1 MRYKSLDA
9 LRGIAALIV
18 VIHHCL
24 VTLPQ
29 WSNVMLQGA
38 HDSLPAKLFGY
49 PPLDLLWAGNAAV
62 RVFFVLS
69 GFVLALML
77 LHANPPSYPA
87 FVVKRIFR
95 IYLPYAVVV
104 AMAMVLMTVTAPHV
118 TPELSEWFNTTSW
131 NHPVSSSVI
140 LDHALMFGR
149 PEYNFIDNPIW
160 SLVHEMRYSLI
171 FPALFWLARRVDW
184 RLMIGAS
191 WVISI
196 AAAGAVGFTKG
207 YWAVASLQYAFLFV
221 SGAEMAIRRT
231 ALTEWFG
238 NLPRLCRRLLFLT
251 SLLLLSTHGL
261 THASIHAVRTFAYLA
276 PDIGA
281 VGLLTWLLGSP
292 SAQRVLEWKPA
303 LWVGR
308 ISYSLYLSHLV
319 LLLSVVS
326 VFHRVIPIYII
337 LIAIPPLALVT
348 AQILYQLL
356 EVPAIA
362 LGHYLAQRIDGKS
375 AVRVQGPPETVRA

>member
-29 WSNVMLQGA
+29 WSNVMLHGA
-38 HDSLPAKLFGY
+38 HDSVATKLFGY

-77 LHANPPSYPA
+77 LHVNPPSYLA
-87 FVVKRIFR
+87 FAVKRVCR

-104 AMAMVLMTVTAPHV
+104 ALAMILMTVTAPHM
-118 TPELSEWFNTTSW
+118 TPELSEWFNKTSW
-131 NHPVSSSVI
+131 SHPLSSSVI
-140 LDHALMFGR
+140 RDHALMLGR
-149 PEYNFIDNPIW
+149 PEYNFVDNPIW
-160 SLVHEMRYSLI
+160 SLIHEMRYSLI
-171 FPALFWLARRVDW
+171 FPVLFWLARKVDW
-184 RLMIGAS
+184 RLMIGGS
-191 WVISI
+191 WLVSI
-196 AAAGAVGFTKG
+196 AAAGAAGLTRDH
-207 YWAVASLQYAFLFV
+207 WAVASLQYAFLFV
-221 SGAEMAIRRT
+221 AGAEMAIRRT
-231 ALTEWFG
+231 ELMAWFG
-238 NLPRLCRRLLFLT
+238 NLPRLYQKLLLLT

-261 THASIHAVRTFAYLA
+261 THASIHVVRTFAYLA
-276 PDIGA
+276 PDLGA
-281 VGLLTWLLGSP
+281 VGLLTWLLASP
-292 SAQRVLEWKPA
+292 RCQLALECKPA

-319 LLLSVVS
+319 VLLSLVS
-326 VFHRVIPIYII
+326 IFHRVVPIYII
-337 LIAIPPLALVT
+337 LIAVPPLALAT
-348 AQILYQLL
+348 AQILYRLL

-362 LGHYLAQRIDGKS
+362 LGHYLALRIDGK
-375 AVRVQGPPETVRA
+375 ATIPVRGPTETVRA